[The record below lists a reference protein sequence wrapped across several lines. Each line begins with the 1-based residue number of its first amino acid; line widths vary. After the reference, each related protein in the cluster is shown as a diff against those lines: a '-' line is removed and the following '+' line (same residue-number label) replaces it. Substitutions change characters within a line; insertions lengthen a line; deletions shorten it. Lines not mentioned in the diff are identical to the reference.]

1 MLRYVTLRYDKH
13 GWNLTSYPSRSP
25 FRLRGV
31 TIILFCVQHDRRH
44 QTVQETVEIEEK
56 KLDSSDAYNLKK
68 MFFFLTQCSG
78 SANSEQLKVKTV
90 HFMAKPKADFST
102 ELPESFWSVC
112 APKTIMY

>member
-1 MLRYVTLRYDKH
+1 MTNMDGLLNFVYVTISFPASWCHDNFVLRA
-13 GWNLTSYPSRSP
+13 TRP
-25 FRLRGV
+25 
-31 TIILFCVQHDRRH
+31 RRH

>member
-1 MLRYVTLRYDKH
+1 MTNMDGLLNFVYVTISFPASWCHDNFVLRA
-13 GWNLTSYPSRSP
+13 TRP
-25 FRLRGV
+25 
-31 TIILFCVQHDRRH
+31 RRH

-68 MFFFLTQCSG
+68 MLFFFNTVFWKCEQRT
-78 SANSEQLKVKTV
+78 ANSEQLKVKTV